1 MRTSVTVRLNRQEL
15 KVISPSLHLARGEL
29 RKFAGKELAEFE
41 RISKH
46 LEGMIDTVW
55 MPTLDGPTI
64 TGSDKESLS

>member
-1 MRTSVTVRLNRQEL
+1 M
-15 KVISPSLHLARGEL
+15 ISPSLHLARGEL